1 MVSEMGSLSF
11 IRYLEAKKSVDDRS
25 LNSRVW
31 HCLAEQLHQLRV
43 HSPLRIIEAGAGI
56 GTMLERMLKSHLF
69 QEAHYTGLDIEP
81 DIIAH
86 ARASLPV
93 WASEHGFRVECLSE
107 GPILLKKPPHILRV
121 EFEVA
126 DILSHSSNCQN
137 WASYD
142 LLVANAFL
150 DLTNVQ
156 SALPR
161 LLRLLKSEGLF
172 YLSINY
178 DGVTILEPVIDSEFD
193 QLVLDLYHRTMD
205 ERLTNGLPS
214 GDSRAGRHL
223 FGYVRQAGGQILA
236 AGASDWVIFPGIDG
250 YPEQDADFLHFI
262 IQTIYKALRGHESL
276 DQQYLDKWINIRH
289 AQIKHSELVYIAH
302 QIDILGTMM
311 K

>member
-1 MVSEMGSLSF
+1 VSEFESISF

-31 HCLAEQLHQLRV
+31 DSLADQLSQLRITA
-43 HSPLRIIEAGAGI
+43 PLRIIEAGAGI
-56 GTMLERMLKSHLF
+56 GTMLERMLESHLF
-69 QEAHYTGLDIEP
+69 QEAYYTGLDIEP

-86 ARASLPV
+86 ARARLPV
-93 WASEHGFRVECLSE
+93 WASEHGFQVECRSQ
-107 GPILLKKPPHILRV
+107 GPILLKKHSQSISAEYEL
-121 EFEVA
+121 A
-126 DILSHSSNCQN
+126 DIQIYSSSYQN
-137 WASYD
+137 WSSYD

-150 DLTNVQ
+150 DLTEIR
-156 SALPR
+156 SSLPR
-161 LLRLLKSEGLF
+161 LLRLLKNEGLF
-172 YLSINY
+172 YLSINF
-178 DGVTILEPVIDSEFD
+178 DGVTILEPEIDPEFD
-193 QLVLDLYHRTMD
+193 RLVIDLYHRTMD

-223 FGYVRQAGGQILA
+223 FGNVRQAGGQILA

-262 IQTIYKALRGHESL
+262 IHTIHTALRGHESL
-276 DQQYLDKWINIRH
+276 DQAYLDKWINIRH
-289 AQIKHSELVYIAH
+289 AQIKHSEMVYIAH